1 MARRPYTHYGVR
13 VGRRVGVF
21 TDWSDCAAQ
30 VSGYS
35 GQCYHGFYSY
45 QKAFDFAYGER
56 RAEGEGAEQPEPP
69 PQLAVGHTPEAA
81 FELEDV
87 FDNELE
93 TPTIPEPATSTAPES
108 EVGTT
113 PEPATS
119 TAPEPA
125 TVAEPEPEA
134 GTTPEPT
141 TATESETETV
151 TQPTTTPDAEPGH
164 QEQPPAKK
172 ARHTQGQV
180 TETFSDTQ
188 ENTFSSDDIVDE
200 AGESSSSATDLSET
214 VYNDIRQAQERLS
227 ALMEGGG
234 AVKIIPVPPKRK
246 REE

>member
-45 QKAFDFAYGER
+45 QKAFDFAYGEH

-87 FDNELE
+87 FDNGLE
-93 TPTIPEPATSTAPES
+93 TPTI
-108 EVGTT
+108 
-113 PEPATS
+113 
-119 TAPEPA
+119 PEPA

-188 ENTFSSDDIVDE
+188 ENAFSSDDIVDE

-234 AVKIIPVPPKRK
+234 AVKFIPVPPKRK

>member
-1 MARRPYTHYGVR
+1 MARKPYTHYGVR
-13 VGRRVGVF
+13 VGRRIGVF

-45 QKAFDFAYGER
+45 KKAFTFAYGEPL
-56 RAEGEGAEQPEPP
+56 Q
-69 PQLAVGHTPEAA
+69 QLAVGHTPEAA

-93 TPTIPEPATSTAPES
+93 TATIPEPATSTAPES
-108 EVGTT
+108 EAGTT

-119 TAPEPA
+119 TAPEPPN
-125 TVAEPEPEA
+125 VAEPEP
-134 GTTPEPT
+134 TTATEPEPA

-151 TQPTTTPDAEPGH
+151 TQPTTTPDTEPEH

-180 TETFSDTQ
+180 TETFSGTQ